1 MNSAPPEAPLTEP
14 RYLPWGQTARV
25 PLQGLFHEYLSVCSE
40 QIAFPSCFACHDTRW
55 EVTVCRHMASPG
67 GWSALP
73 GSHSAVLLGSNS
85 LGKELFVL

>member
-55 EVTVCRHMASPG
+55 EVAVCSHGIPRRLVSPC
-67 GWSALP
+67 WLP
-73 GSHSAVLLGSNS
+73 LRS
-85 LGKELFVL
+85 LAGQ